1 MTIGWIDG
9 RRNLGWM
16 VLACGLM
23 VGANAAQAQD
33 TGALSGRLD
42 RLERDLQVLQRQAY
56 RDQSGGSGG
65 GGGDAMTSEGS
76 AQLFVKIS
84 QLEEQM
90 RDLTGQIEQ
99 LSFKIDQT
107 QQRLDRMS
115 SDVDYRF
122 QSLEKSPGAASG
134 GAGTVAEP
142 PPASTQTSGSTVG
155 VLGATQGSQPAAPT
169 QSAQAPASAAD
180 AYRDAFN
187 LLKKADYPAAEG
199 AFQSFLKQYGDTE
212 YAGNAQYWL
221 GETYYVRGQFEKA
234 AVAFADG
241 YKKYRKGPKAP
252 DSLLKLGFSMRK
264 LNQNEKA
271 CAALDQFL
279 KEFAGAP
286 KVQIDLAQRNR
297 TEMKCR

>member
-1 MTIGWIDG
+1 MSMGWIDG
-9 RRNLGWM
+9 RRHFGWL
-16 VLACGLM
+16 VVACGL
-23 VGANAAQAQD
+23 VIGADMAHAQD
-33 TGALSGRLD
+33 ASVLAGRVE

-56 RDQSGGSGG
+56 RDQSGGGG
-65 GGGDAMTSEGS
+65 GGEAMGSEGA

-90 RDLTGQIEQ
+90 RDLTGQIET
-99 LSFKIDQT
+99 LSFKIDQN

-115 SDVDYRF
+115 ADVDYRF
-122 QSLEKSPGAASG
+122 QSLEKPPGAAN
-134 GAGTVAEP
+134 GAGTVSEP

-155 VLGATQGSQPAAPT
+155 VLGATQGSQPAP
-169 QSAQAPASAAD
+169 AQPAQPAASAAE

-187 LLKKADYPAAEG
+187 LLKKADYPAAEV
-199 AFQSFLKQYGDTE
+199 AFQNFLKQYGDTE

-252 DSLLKLGFSMRK
+252 DSLLKLGFSMRR
-264 LNQNEKA
+264 LNQTDKS

-286 KVQIDLAQRNR
+286 KVQVDLAQKTR
-297 TEMKCR
+297 TELKCR

>member
-1 MTIGWIDG
+1 MTINWIDV

-16 VLACGLM
+16 LFVCGLM
-23 VGANAAQAQD
+23 VAAEPAHAQD
-33 TGALSGRLD
+33 AGALAGRIE
-42 RLERDLQVLQRQAY
+42 RLERDLAVLQRQAY
-56 RDQSGGSGG
+56 RDQASGIGG
-65 GGGDAMTSEGS
+65 GGMSGDAS
-76 AQLFVKIS
+76 ASLFVKIS
-84 QLEEQM
+84 QIEEQM

-122 QSLEKSPGAASG
+122 QSLERPPGANGASPT
-134 GAGTVAEP
+134 GTVPEP
-142 PPASTQTSGSTVG
+142 PPATTQSSGSTVRE
-155 VLGATQGSQPAAPT
+155 LGATAPAPAPSQPAPAAAG
-169 QSAQAPASAAD
+169 QSAAE

-187 LLKKADYPAAEG
+187 LLKKADYPAAEA
-199 AFQSFLKQYGDTE
+199 AFRAFLKQHGDTE

-221 GETYYVRGQFEKA
+221 GETYYVRGQFDQA

-241 YKKYRKGPKAP
+241 YRNYRKGAKAP
-252 DSLLKLGFSMRK
+252 DSLLKLGFSMRR
-264 LNQNEKA
+264 LNQNDKA

-286 KVQIDLAQRNR
+286 KVQVDLAQKTRA
-297 TEMKCR
+297 ELKCR

>member
-1 MTIGWIDG
+1 MSMGWIDG
-9 RRNLGWM
+9 RRNLGWL
-16 VLACGLM
+16 VVACGLV
-23 VGANAAQAQD
+23 VGPSLAHAQD
-33 TGALSGRLD
+33 ASALAGRID
-42 RLERDLQVLQRQAY
+42 RIERDLQVLQRQAY
-56 RDQSGGSGG
+56 RDQAGG
-65 GGGDAMTSEGS
+65 GGGEAMTSEGS

-115 SDVDYRF
+115 ADVDYRF
-122 QSLEKSPGAASG
+122 QSLEKPAGAANG
-134 GAGTVAEP
+134 TGTVAEP
-142 PPASTQTSGSTVG
+142 PPASTQASGSTVG
-155 VLGATQGSQPAAPT
+155 VLGQTQGSQPAAP
-169 QSAQAPASAAD
+169 AQTAETPAE

-187 LLKKADYPAAEG
+187 LLKKADYPAAEA
-199 AFQSFLKQYGDTE
+199 AFQNFLKQYGDTD

-241 YKKYRKGPKAP
+241 YKTYRKGPKAP

-264 LNQNEKA
+264 LNQNDKA

-286 KVQIDLAQRNR
+286 KVQTDMAQKARS
-297 TEMKCR
+297 EMKCR

>member
-1 MTIGWIDG
+1 MSMGWING
-9 RRNLGWM
+9 GRNLGWL
-16 VLACGLM
+16 VVACGLLA
-23 VGANAAQAQD
+23 GSGAAQAQD
-33 TGALSGRLD
+33 ASALSGRLD

-65 GGGDAMTSEGS
+65 GGDAASSEGT

-99 LSFKIDQT
+99 LSFKIDQN

-122 QSLEKSPGAASG
+122 QSLEKGPSGATG
-134 GAGTVAEP
+134 TGAVAEP
-142 PPASTQTSGSTVG
+142 PPATTQTSGSTVG
-155 VLGATQGSQPAAPT
+155 VLGATQGSQPAAP
-169 QSAQAPASAAD
+169 AQPAQGAENAAD

-187 LLKKADYPAAEG
+187 LLKKADYPAAEV
-199 AFQSFLKQYGDTE
+199 AFQTFLKQHADTE

-264 LNQNEKA
+264 LNQNDKA

-286 KVQIDLAQRNR
+286 KVQVDLAQKNR

>member
-1 MTIGWIDG
+1 MSIGWIDG
-9 RRNLGWM
+9 RRNLGWL
-16 VLACGLM
+16 VIACGLM
-23 VGANAAQAQD
+23 IGADVAHAQD
-33 TGALSGRLD
+33 ASALAGRID
-42 RLERDLQVLQRQAY
+42 RIERDLQVLQRQAY
-56 RDQSGGSGG
+56 RDQAGGG

-99 LSFKIDQT
+99 LSFKVDQT

-122 QSLEKSPGAASG
+122 QSLEKPP

-142 PPASTQTSGSTVG
+142 PPASTQSSGSTVG
-155 VLGATQGSQPAAPT
+155 VLGATQGAQPAP
-169 QSAQAPASAAD
+169 AQPAQTAETPAE

-187 LLKKADYPAAEG
+187 LLKKADYPAAEA
-199 AFQSFLKQYGDTE
+199 AFQAFLKQHGDTE

-264 LNQNEKA
+264 LNQNDKA

-286 KVQIDLAQRNR
+286 KVQVDLAQKAR
-297 TEMKCR
+297 TELKCR